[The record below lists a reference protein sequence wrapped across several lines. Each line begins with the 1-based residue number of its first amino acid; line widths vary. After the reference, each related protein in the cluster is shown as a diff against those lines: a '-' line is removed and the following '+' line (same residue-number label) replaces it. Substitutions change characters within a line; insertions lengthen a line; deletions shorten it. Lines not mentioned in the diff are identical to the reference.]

1 MAKKKEDIPFQSKA
15 MIRRTE
21 KSMKDK
27 KAAFMKKCNADPDF
41 KKFPVNKRI
50 LLYAVK
56 LCRGHITN
64 ACAMVNITR
73 KTFHNYCN
81 DDPDFE
87 EAFLT
92 IKLGMLDHVV
102 GKLFERIDA
111 GSDSSIQFYLDRQ
124 GKDQGWGNSLKV
136 DGKINNINY
145 NVPLTDDEVKQYAKA
160 LEDEF

>member
-1 MAKKKEDIPFQSKA
+1 MV
-15 MIRRTE
+15 RRTE
-21 KSMKDK
+21 KSMKEK

-41 KKFPVNKRI
+41 KHFPINKRI

-73 KTFHNYCN
+73 KTFHNYRN
-81 DDPDFE
+81 DDPEFE
-87 EAFLT
+87 EAFLN

-124 GKDQGWGNSLKV
+124 GKGEGWTNTMNV
-136 DGKINNINY
+136 DHTTKGESMN
-145 NVPLTDDEVKQYAKA
+145 KA
-160 LEDEF
+160 LKNMTDEELAQKLKTLNDKMK